1 MCGHRALLSWTG
13 TRNAL
18 AMPYVRDF
26 PQLSLADADEAGGKG
41 ANLGELT
48 RAGLPVPAGFVVLRS
63 AYIDAMAEGAVAGDI
78 AAGHAA
84 ALGSTMETELDTE
97 CEQLRNLVHKAGVA
111 PAIREEI
118 LASYRRLS
126 APLVAVR
133 SSATGEDGASA
144 SFAGMNASF
153 TNVSGEDELIEAVT
167 SCWASLF
174 SPRSETYRAHMNF
187 EAMPAMAVVVQEM
200 VASERS
206 GVMFTVDPRTGNQN
220 ELVIE
225 AASGYGEGIVSG
237 SVEPDNYVIAKATQ
251 QVEHVRSRGSHV
263 LSDAEAAEIA
273 RLGIATEKHYGSPQD
288 IEWAISAG
296 AIWLVQARPITAM
309 AQTQA
314 SPTAVGGNVLVRG
327 LGASPGIATGQVRV
341 LEHPSQCDELRDGEV
356 LVAPMTNPDWVPAIQ
371 RAAAVVTDSGGMTC
385 HAAIVAREFGVPCIV
400 GARTA
405 TQVLVTGAE
414 VTVDGRTG
422 EVSAGR
428 RQVAAR
434 PAPAPVAAPP
444 AIPTATKIYVN
455 LAHASAA
462 AAVAATQ
469 VDGVGLLRAEF
480 LLLEALGG
488 VHPRELIARGEQA
501 TFVDKLAT
509 SLTSIAEPFFPR
521 PVIYRTTDFRT
532 NEFRGLVGG
541 ERFEPVEDN
550 PMIGYRGC
558 FRYTQ
563 QPEVFA
569 LELEALARVREQWPN
584 LHLMI
589 PFVRTRWELEECLR
603 LVDSSP
609 LGKQKGLH
617 RWVMAEVP
625 SVVHWLPEY
634 VGLGID
640 GVSIGSNDLT
650 QLMLGVD
657 RDNAQCA
664 ALFDESDPAVL
675 DAIGSIV
682 ATARRLGI
690 TSSLCGQ
697 APSTRP
703 EFAEYLVRM
712 GITSVSVNPDAA
724 DSVRRVVAG
733 AEQRILLDA
742 ARDR

>member
-1 MCGHRALLSWTG
+1 
-13 TRNAL
+13 
-18 AMPYVRDF
+18 MPYVRDF
-26 PQLSLADADEAGGKG
+26 HQLSLADADEAGGKG

-63 AYIDAMAEGAVAGDI
+63 AYIDAIAEGGVAGDI

-84 ALGSTMETELDTE
+84 ALGATTETELDSE
-97 CEQLRNLVHKAGVA
+97 CSQLRDLVHKAGVA
-111 PAIREEI
+111 PTIREEI
-118 LASYRRLS
+118 LANYRALS

-153 TNVSGEDELIEAVT
+153 TNISGEDELIEAVT

-174 SPRSETYRAHMNF
+174 SPRSETYRAHMKF
-187 EAMPAMAVVVQEM
+187 DSMPAMAVVVQEM

-206 GVMFTVDPRTGNQN
+206 GVMFTVDPRTGNPD

-225 AASGYGEGIVSG
+225 AAAGYGEGIVSG
-237 SVEPDNYVIAKATQ
+237 TVEPDNYVIAKATQ
-251 QVEHVRSRGSHV
+251 HVASVRSRGDHV
-263 LSDAEAAEIA
+263 LSDAEAIEIA
-273 RLGIATEKHYGSPQD
+273 RLGLATEKHYGSPQD
-288 IEWAISAG
+288 IEWAINAG
-296 AIWLVQARPITAM
+296 TIWLVQARPITSM
-309 AQTQA
+309 SQA
-314 SPTAVGGNVLVRG
+314 SEAASPSGGDVLVRG
-327 LGASPGIATGQVRV
+327 LGASPGIATGKARV
-341 LEHPSQCDELRDGEV
+341 LEHPSQCDELLDGEV
-356 LVAPMTNPDWVPAIQ
+356 LVAAMTNPDWVPAIQ

-385 HAAIVAREFGVPCIV
+385 HAAIVAREFRVPCVV

-414 VTVDGRTG
+414 VTVDGRSG
-422 EVSAGR
+422 EVFAGHR
-428 RQVAAR
+428 EIAVQ
-434 PAPAPVAAPP
+434 PAPAPAVSTTVAA
-444 AIPTATKIYVN
+444 TGTKIYVN
-455 LAHASAA
+455 LAHSASARE
-462 AAVAATQ
+462 VAAMP

-488 VHPRELIARGEQA
+488 VHPREVIARGEQA
-501 TFVDKLAT
+501 AFVDKLAA
-509 SLTSIAEPFFPR
+509 SLSSIAEPFFPR

-532 NEFRGLVGG
+532 NEFRGLTGG

-569 LELEALARVREQWPN
+569 LELEAMARVREQWPN

-603 LVDSSP
+603 LVDASP
-609 LGKQKGLH
+609 LGKQRGLH

-657 RDNAQCA
+657 RDSAQCA

-682 ATARRLGI
+682 STARRLGI

-712 GITSVSVNPDAA
+712 GITSVSVNPDAL
-724 DSVRRVVAG
+724 DSVRRVIAG
-733 AEQRILLDA
+733 AEQRMLLDA
-742 ARDR
+742 ARGR